1 MIKIVLSTLIFLN
14 YLNAESIDPKRFK
27 NKFEEMAIKN
37 PNSGKK
43 GEDPIQIVGKI
54 IKIREYND
62 YNVFEILTD
71 RNEKIN
77 VRYRKNSLLRQ
88 NNNISLYCKE
98 WNVME
103 YEKCN

>member
-1 MIKIVLSTLIFLN
+1 MIKILLIALIFLN
-14 YLNAESIDPKRFK
+14 CLKAENINPQRFK
-27 NKFEEMAIKN
+27 DKFEEMKINN
-37 PNSGKK
+37 PQSGFK
-43 GEDPIQIVGKI
+43 GENPIRIVGTI
-54 IKIREYND
+54 MKIREYND

-77 VRYRKNSLLRQ
+77 VRYKKNSLLREK
-88 NNNISLYCKE
+88 NNITLYCKE

>member
-1 MIKIVLSTLIFLN
+1 MIKIFLTTLIFLN
-14 YLNAESIDPKRFK
+14 CLNAENTDPQRFK
-27 NKFEEMAIKN
+27 NKFEETKTKN
-37 PNSGKK
+37 YESGIK
-43 GEDPIQIVGKI
+43 GEDPIRIVGKI

-62 YNVFEILTD
+62 YNIFEILTD